1 MAGGSSALRKLTNN
15 SANLFEAAASSKTI
29 GRRPNNH
36 LHAGQSPSVKNW
48 KEQRR
53 TSEQMRMNDVT
64 GRFEQVDLLEVKKN
78 QYLALKQ
85 KYAGKDSGIA
95 SLVRREAENI
105 QKQRERIS
113 ELKDFK
119 TMMRTLKQTST
130 TSAIAASNANTT
142 TAAVAA
148 KQLAQHQ
155 PATIAAPS
163 TTNEAPP
170 AGEAVSTIQTNQY
183 PSTQLLL

>member
-15 SANLFEAAASSKTI
+15 SANLFEAASSKTI
-29 GRRPNNH
+29 GRRPTNH

-130 TSAIAASNANTT
+130 TSAVAASNANTT

-148 KQLAQHQ
+148 KQLSQHQ